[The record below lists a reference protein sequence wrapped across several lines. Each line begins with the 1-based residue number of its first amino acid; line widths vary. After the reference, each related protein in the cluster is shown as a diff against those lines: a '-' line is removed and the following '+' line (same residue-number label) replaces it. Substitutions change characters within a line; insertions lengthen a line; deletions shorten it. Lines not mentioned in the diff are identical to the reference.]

1 MSSCLPSRSEATKGA
16 KRRIYSHC
24 TVAGHENMH
33 MRSFVTVLLRM
44 TTAALLS
51 GRVLSAQ
58 VSTDIIRGRVTDVE
72 AHALQGVD
80 VKATSYS
87 GQVTKTATTDKNGR
101 FTIMF
106 INGEGDYWL
115 ELRKLG
121 LQAKRFQIKKVGDE
135 EIMIADA
142 RMSSSAMARGGG

>member
-1 MSSCLPSRSEATKGA
+1 M
-16 KRRIYSHC
+16 Y
-24 TVAGHENMH
+24 N
-33 MRSFVTVLLRM
+33 RSFAALRM
-44 TTAALLS
+44 TIVGLLVA
-51 GRVLSAQ
+51 RALSAQ
-58 VSTDIIRGRVTDVE
+58 VFTDIIRGRVTDAE
-72 AHALQGVD
+72 AHPVQGVD
-80 VKATSYS
+80 VKATSSS

-142 RMSSSAMARGGG
+142 RMSSAIVALDAVNVVSQRERALPNRTSKDPDVGGGERPL